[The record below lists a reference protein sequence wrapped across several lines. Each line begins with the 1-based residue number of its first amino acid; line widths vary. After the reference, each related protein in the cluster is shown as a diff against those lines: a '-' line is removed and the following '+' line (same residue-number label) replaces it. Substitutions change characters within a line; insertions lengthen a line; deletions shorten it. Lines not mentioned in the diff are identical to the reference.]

1 MKEANQRLISSMAK
15 LGYPMMEPVQELNV
29 NQTLAEVVKSQEIRY
44 WEGFPILLSKASENF
59 LFEPELI
66 EQLMDSEAQKRQFRA
81 LMILSG
87 SLFSH
92 YHLSSSW
99 WQKFKKDFSETERRL
114 FKTFS
119 NSLSHNGKLKW
130 DGIELDSERL
140 KKLFELY
147 FENKK
152 EKTERQ
158 KQKYEEFSLEFALSK
173 IFSPKQKELFKKK
186 LDGLPLN
193 KTEQEYYSRTVKKKV
208 IALANIQ
215 LHNMARRLIEQ

>member
-1 MKEANQRLISSMAK
+1 MKETNQRLISNMAK
-15 LGYPMMEPVQELNV
+15 LGYPMMEPAQELDV

-44 WEGFPILLSKASENF
+44 WEGFPILLSYAAENY
-59 LFEPELI
+59 LFKPELV
-66 EQLMDSEAQKRQFRA
+66 EKLMDSEAQKRQFRS

-87 SLFSH
+87 SLFSY
-92 YHLSSSW
+92 YHLSFSW
-99 WQKFKKDFSETERRL
+99 WQKFKKNLSDTESKQFRTLR
-114 FKTFS
+114 

-147 FENKK
+147 FENKQ

-193 KTEQEYYSRTVKKKV
+193 KTEQEYYSRAVKKKV

-215 LHNMARRLIEQ
+215 LHSMARRLLEQ

>member
-1 MKEANQRLISSMAK
+1 MKETNQKLISSMAK
-15 LGYPMMEPVQELNV
+15 LGYPMMEPAQELDV

-44 WEGFPILLSKASENF
+44 WEGFPILLSNAVENY
-59 LFEPELI
+59 LFKPELV
-66 EQLMDSEAQKRQFRA
+66 EKLMDSEAQKRQFRS

-87 SLFSH
+87 SLFSY
-92 YHLSSSW
+92 YHLSFSW
-99 WQKFKKDFSETERRL
+99 WQKFKKNLSDTEGKQFRALR
-114 FKTFS
+114 

-147 FENKK
+147 FENKQ

-193 KTEQEYYSRTVKKKV
+193 KTEQEYYSRAVKKKV

-215 LHNMARRLIEQ
+215 LHSMARRLLER